1 MAECHVCRGNHHV
14 VRTYSGDNGVVTQ
27 WHPCPACIGGP
38 NAASCCEGDQPS
50 DYDKNIKQG
59 QDE

>member
-1 MAECHVCRGNHHV
+1 MICPVCHGNGFRT
-14 VRTYSGDNGVVTQ
+14 RTYNEGNGIVCETT
-27 WHPCPACIGGP
+27 PCPACIGGP

-50 DYDKNIKQG
+50 DHDKNME

>member
-1 MAECHVCRGNHHV
+1 MAECHVCHGNHYV
-14 VRTYSGDNGVVTQ
+14 IQDGDSTGPFVQ
-27 WHPCPACIGGP
+27 PCPACIGGP

-50 DYDKNIKQG
+50 DYDKNIEQE